1 MPGPVTLRNTAVPRA
16 RRRGTSGWM
25 AARRPPRHALGS
37 GLVPA
42 QTPRRPIGAHV
53 PVTGGLAAGGL
64 RYAAETGAEAV
75 QVFVSNPRG
84 WAPSAGDARQDA
96 ALRDHVAATGMPVFV
111 HATYL
116 INLGSPDP
124 VTRQRSA
131 ASLAHS
137 LRRGRDIG
145 ARGVVVHTGSAVRAG
160 REQGMLHV
168 RECLLPLLDSLGDDG
183 PDVLLEPTAGRGQML
198 CAAAGDLGPYLDAVD
213 WHPRA
218 GVCLD
223 TCHLFAAGHDLAA
236 RGGVARLLGTLAPV
250 VGRRT
255 GPGGKGRLRLI
266 HANDSKDGC
275 GSHRDRHE
283 NIGAGQIGTAP
294 FAALLRHPATSGVP
308 FVVETPG
315 PRAAVAADIATLK
328 ALRGK
333 GQAARARAP
342 AMR

>member
-1 MPGPVTLRNTAVPRA
+1 VPG
-16 RRRGTSGWM
+16 
-25 AARRPPRHALGS
+25 
-37 GLVPA
+37 
-42 QTPRRPIGAHV
+42 QTPSRPIGAHV
-53 PVTGGLAAGGL
+53 PVTGGLAAGAL
-64 RYAAETGAEAV
+64 RYAAETGAEAI
-75 QVFVSNPRG
+75 QLFVSNPRG
-84 WAPSAGDARQDA
+84 WALSAGDARQDA
-96 ALRDHVAATGMPVFV
+96 ALRDHVARTGLPVFV

-124 VTRQRSA
+124 VTRRRSA

-145 ARGVVVHTGSAVRAG
+145 ALGVVVHTGSAVRAS
-160 REQGMLHV
+160 REQGMRHV

-198 CAAAGDLGPYLDAVD
+198 CGAAGDLGPYLDAVD

-218 GVCLD
+218 AVCLD

-236 RGGVARLLGTLAPV
+236 RGGVAGLLGTVGPV
-250 VGRRT
+250 MERRT
-255 GPGGKGRLRLI
+255 GPAGRSRLRLI

-294 FAALLRHPATSGVP
+294 FAALLRHPATRGVP
-308 FVVETPG
+308 FVVETPR
-315 PRAAVAADIATLK
+315 PRAAVAADIAALK
-328 ALRGK
+328 ALRGQ
-333 GQAARARAP
+333 GRAARAP
-342 AMR
+342 AGAMR

>member
-1 MPGPVTLRNTAVPRA
+1 MRAPRRGS
-16 RRRGTSGWM
+16 RRR
-25 AARRPPRHALGS
+25 AAAGRPPRHALGS

-42 QTPRRPIGAHV
+42 QTPSRPIGAHV
-53 PVTGGLAAGGL
+53 PVAGGLAAGGL
-64 RYAAETGAEAV
+64 RYAAEIGAETI
-75 QVFVSNPRG
+75 QVFVSSPRG
-84 WAPSAGDARQDA
+84 WAPPAGDARQDA
-96 ALRDHVAATGMPVFV
+96 ALRDHVASTGLPVFV

-124 VTRQRSA
+124 VTRRRSA
-131 ASLAHS
+131 MSLAHA

-145 ARGVVVHTGSAVRAG
+145 ALGVVVHTGSAVRAG
-160 REQGMLHV
+160 REQGMRHV
-168 RECLLPLLDSLGDDG
+168 RECLLPLLDSLGDEG

-198 CAAAGDLGPYLDAVD
+198 CGTAGDLGPYLDAVD

-236 RGGVARLLGTLAPV
+236 RGGVAGLLATLAPV
-250 VGRRT
+250 IGRHT
-255 GPGGKGRLRLI
+255 GAGGPGRLRLI
-266 HANDSKDGC
+266 HANDAKDGC

-294 FAALLRHPATSGVP
+294 FAALLRHPATRGVP
-308 FVVETPG
+308 FIVETPG

-333 GQAARARAP
+333 SPAARAP
-342 AMR
+342 AVAMR